1 MLWSPRHRSGNLMSQ
16 PTVLEIAAP
25 QCVAQDF
32 EGEIIALNLASGT
45 YFSLRDLGAVLWR
58 DLAAGHPV
66 ETLAA
71 LAAGTLGGPQP
82 VQDFAANAAAQG
94 LMRPAASAATP
105 GEEPRLAAALAD
117 GTPPAL
123 IFEIYEDM
131 KSLILLDPVH
141 EVDETRGWPTLP
153 KNA

>member
-1 MLWSPRHRSGNLMSQ
+1 MVRRHHRLGTPVDRQ
-16 PTVLEIAAP
+16 TVLEIAAP
-25 QCVAQDF
+25 HCVAQDF

-66 ETLAA
+66 EA
-71 LAAGTLGGPQP
+71 LAVLASGSLGGVQP
-82 VQDFAANAAAQG
+82 VLDFAANATAQG
-94 LMRPAASAATP
+94 LMRPAARGATP
-105 GEEPRLAAALAD
+105 TGQPQMTAALAS
-117 GTPPAL
+117 GIAPAL
-123 IFEIYEDM
+123 VFEVYEDM

-153 KNA
+153 TNT

>member
-1 MLWSPRHRSGNLMSQ
+1 MSQ
-16 PTVLEIAAP
+16 STVLEIAEP

-32 EGEIIALNLASGT
+32 EGEIVALNLASGI
-45 YFSLRDLGAVLWR
+45 YYSVRDLGAVLWR

-71 LAAGTLGGPQP
+71 QAAKALGGTQP
-82 VQDFAANAAAQG
+82 VLDFAANATAEG
-94 LMRPAASAATP
+94 LMRPAANPVAP
-105 GEEPRLAAALAD
+105 VGEPQLVAAL
-117 GTPPAL
+117 GGGPTAL
-123 IFEIYEDM
+123 VFEVYEDM

-153 KNA
+153 KSA

>member
-1 MLWSPRHRSGNLMSQ
+1 MSRS
-16 PTVLEIAAP
+16 TVLEIAEP

-32 EGEIIALNLASGT
+32 EGEIVALNLASGI
-45 YFSLRDLGAVLWR
+45 YYSVRDLGAVLWR

-71 LAAGTLGGPQP
+71 LASGALGGPQP
-82 VQDFAANAAAQG
+82 VLEFAAKTETEG
-94 LMRPAASAATP
+94 LMRPAANTATP
-105 GEEPRLAAALAD
+105 AGEPQLVAAL
-117 GTPPAL
+117 GGGVPTAL
-123 IFEIYEDM
+123 VFEVYEDM

-153 KNA
+153 KSA